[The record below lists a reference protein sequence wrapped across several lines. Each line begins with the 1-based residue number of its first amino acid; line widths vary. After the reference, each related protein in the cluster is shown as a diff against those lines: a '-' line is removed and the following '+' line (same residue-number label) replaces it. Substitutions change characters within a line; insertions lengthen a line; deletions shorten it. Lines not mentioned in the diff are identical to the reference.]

1 MVNLIIGYGDAYMPL
16 IALIIFLFVKKSIR
30 PEEQSFIYFL
40 VANTVLLFIINII
53 PYFGYHNLFL
63 YPFYYLFDLIFVTY
77 YVTKHLLKLFN
88 PLFYIIATVY
98 FLFWLTDIFVWEG
111 TDSFISNAAA
121 LEKIIIFFLC
131 MYYIITLAKT
141 DDLLKF
147 KKLPGF
153 WIASGFLISSAMGI
167 FAVVAYKYYIQYNLT
182 ESGNNVWLFDSIGTV
197 LKFTLIITG
206 FLCYKRNPRLPYQSP
221 TLL

>member
-1 MVNLIIGYGDAYMPL
+1 MLYLIIGYGDTYMPL
-16 IALIIFLFVKKSIR
+16 IALIVFLILKRRIR

-40 VANTVLLFIINII
+40 AINTVLLLIINII
-53 PYFGYHNLFL
+53 PYLGYQNLFL
-63 YPFYYLFDLIFVTY
+63 YPFYYLFDLVFVTY
-77 YVTKHLLKLFN
+77 YITKHLLKLFN
-88 PLFYIIATVY
+88 PLFYIIATGY
-98 FLFWLTDIFVWEG
+98 FLFWLADIFLWEG
-111 TDSFISNAAA
+111 IDGFTSNAAA

-141 DDLLKF
+141 DELLNF
-147 KKLPGF
+147 QKLAGF
-153 WIASGFLISSAMGI
+153 WIASGFLISAAMGI
-167 FAVVAYKYYIQYNLT
+167 FAVVAYKYYILYNLT
-182 ESGNNVWLFDSIGTV
+182 ESGDNVWLFDSIGTV